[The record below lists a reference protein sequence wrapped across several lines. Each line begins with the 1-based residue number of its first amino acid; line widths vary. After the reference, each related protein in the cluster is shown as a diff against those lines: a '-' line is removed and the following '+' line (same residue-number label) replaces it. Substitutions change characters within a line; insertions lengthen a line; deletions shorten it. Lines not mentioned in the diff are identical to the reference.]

1 MGSGYLTRSD
11 PKHSDIYS
19 YLMGKD
25 NWSGLDKYLNFSG
38 RVRLSPKPNPLKKKE
53 KRKERK
59 KEHDQLAD
67 LTNQVLNSY

>member
-1 MGSGYLTRSD
+1 
-11 PKHSDIYS
+11 
-19 YLMGKD
+19 MGKD
-25 NWSGLDKYLNFSG
+25 NWSGLDKYLNFLG
-38 RVRLSPKPNPLKKKE
+38 RVRVLPKPNPLKKKE